1 MERNTAFDRFRGIGA
16 VCVVLLHAPP
26 FYHSNMAPLRAFGWG
41 LRDLCQCAVPFFFL
55 LSGWLMGTKWVR
67 GREGW
72 DEFAR
77 SAGRL
82 LRLYIPWF
90 LFFLALDV
98 AAGLPHDWGHVARR
112 FVGFSD
118 SAAQTRGYHLWF
130 LPSLVL
136 AELVCWGLLRLTRSI
151 VPALGLGLALY
162 VILAWRDLHGLE
174 LPWGLAPHEGIDL
187 SLPCVALG
195 IWLGIEFSGWPVVVH
210 RGMLAAAF
218 GLLLLEGAAL
228 DRFGGSTFS
237 IHPFQAMRIALPALL
252 LLWLARH
259 PLALGAGAW
268 GRVLDFLGRHSTGIY
283 VIHLAFLALIPF
295 DRLVSNGFVRDNLVR
310 WPVAI
315 VGSVAVSVLLGRA
328 PWAGV
333 RKLVS

>member
-1 MERNTAFDRFRGIGA
+1 MERNGAMDRFRGIGA

-26 FYHSNMAPLRAFGWG
+26 FYHSNLTPLRAFGWG

-55 LSGWLMGTKWVR
+55 LSGWLMGDKWAR
-67 GREGW
+67 GRVGW

-90 LFFLALDV
+90 LFFLALDI
-98 AAGLPHDWGHVARR
+98 AAGLPHGWTDVARR

-118 SAAQTRGYHLWF
+118 SGLETRGYHLWF

-136 AELVCWGLLRLTRSI
+136 AEFACWGLLRLTRSI

-162 VILAWRDLHGLE
+162 AVLAWRDIHGLE

-195 IWLGIEFSGWPVVVH
+195 IWLGIRFSRPPAIPGGLLV
-210 RGMLAAAF
+210 AAF
-218 GLLLLEGAAL
+218 GLLLLEGLAL
-228 DRFGGSTFS
+228 DRMGGTTFS
-237 IHPFQAMRIALPALL
+237 IRPFQALRIFLPALL
-252 LLWLARH
+252 LLRLAQK
-259 PLALGAGAW
+259 PQALGAGTL
-268 GRVLDFLGRHSTGIY
+268 GRLLNQLGRHSTGIY
-283 VIHLAFLALIPF
+283 VAHLAFLVLIPF
-295 DRLVSNGFVRDNLVR
+295 ERLVSNGFLRYDLVR

-315 VGSVAVSVLLGRA
+315 AGSVAVSSLLGRA
-328 PWAGV
+328 PWASV